1 MDRPYDV
8 MGRGLGCCDVGIEAM
23 LNLDKGYRRE
33 VNYNFEKY
41 VTSLMDDR

>member
-23 LNLDKGYRRE
+23 LDLDKVRRE